1 MSQEKIGKRLKQALQ
16 ITGYPKRQETYENV
30 LELLIRET
38 QIKTTMNSLLPEL
51 IKHNFPTLLMDAGL
65 VQSFWKTVGW
75 RLLELNICKLN
86 EMTVKLHLRSLLDRT
101 KRHE

>member
-38 QIKTTMNSLLPEL
+38 QIKTTMNS
-51 IKHNFPTLLMDAGL
+51 PTRTDQTQLSYIAHGRR
-65 VQSFWKTVGW
+65 TGTII
-75 RLLELNICKLN
+75 LENCWVASTRA
-86 EMTVKLHLRSLLDRT
+86 EHMQTQ
-101 KRHE
+101 